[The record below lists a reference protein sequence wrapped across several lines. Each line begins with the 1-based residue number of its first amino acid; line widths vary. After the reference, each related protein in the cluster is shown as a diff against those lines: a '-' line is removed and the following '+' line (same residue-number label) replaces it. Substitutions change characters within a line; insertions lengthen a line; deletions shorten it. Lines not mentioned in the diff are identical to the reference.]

1 MAAPRWRGFLPTA
14 SYELRARSAVELMT
28 IEMELEPRDFH
39 LAVKR
44 REHMDTPWR
53 WEIWTAGKA
62 RPVALSERHFATM
75 SEATKQGKAAL
86 KSLLQNRFPNAA

>member
-1 MAAPRWRGFLPTA
+1 MRAASLQLHP
-14 SYELRARSAVELMT
+14 YELRARRAVELMT
-28 IEMELEPRDFH
+28 TEMELEPRDFH

-44 REHMDTPWR
+44 REHTDTPWR
-53 WEIWTAGKA
+53 WEMWAAGKA
-62 RPVALSERHFATM
+62 RPVALSEGHFETM